1 MSRPVQLGRV
11 VVAVAAWVGAADVAL
26 GDRSGEAEPERREL
40 FEDLLEAPLVLG
52 RDRLLLVVGV
62 WLGVLVGHRGRVRPR
77 TTVLIP

>member
-1 MSRPVQLGRV
+1 VQLGRV

-40 FEDLLEAPLVLG
+40 FEDLLEALLVLG
-52 RDRLLLVVGV
+52 RDWLLLVVGV
-62 WLGVLVGHRGRVRPR
+62 GLGVGVGHRDRGRPR